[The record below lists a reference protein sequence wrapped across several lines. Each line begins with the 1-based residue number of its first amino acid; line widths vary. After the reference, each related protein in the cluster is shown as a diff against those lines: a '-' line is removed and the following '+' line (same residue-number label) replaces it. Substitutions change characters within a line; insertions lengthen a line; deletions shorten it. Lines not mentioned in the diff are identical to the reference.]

1 MNEQEL
7 ISLQHRVI
15 RAAEEHGCHA
25 SVEVA
30 DFIAGDPPGSLRLKI
45 VVARRSRQG
54 QLLSHESNVVLM
66 TNEDAASV
74 ERMVRDAAGLMAA
87 FVGDWPPL

>member
-1 MNEQEL
+1 
-7 ISLQHRVI
+7 VI

-25 SVEVA
+25 GVEVT

-45 VVARRSRQG
+45 VVARRSCQG
-54 QLLSHESNVVLM
+54 KLLSHESNVVLM
-66 TNEDAASV
+66 TNEDAASI